1 MLLAYYGA
9 AQALSADAAAVSE
22 YRRERINAAKIP
34 IKKQQG
40 ICAELLL
47 YQALK
52 KAAPGVALPPEISVN
67 EYGKPYLKNGEAFFS
82 LSHSDELSFCALS
95 ERELGADVQRV
106 RPYDSRLAQ
115 RFFSPGELGYILS
128 EANRDRAFTRVW
140 ALKESYIK
148 AVGLGLKMPL
158 SSFDLCPDGE
168 LITDIEGYSL
178 WHCEAEGYVFAICV
192 KNGSAVPDEFK
203 KINP

>member
-9 AQALSADAAAVSE
+9 VDALSTDFACLSE

-67 EYGKPYLKNGEAFFS
+67 EYGKPYLKNGNIFFS
-82 LSHSDELSFCALS
+82 LSHSENLAFCALS
-95 ERELGADVQRV
+95 EHELGADVQRV
-106 RPYDSRLAQ
+106 QPYDRRLAM
-115 RFFSPGELGYILS
+115 RFFTSGEIRYI
-128 EANRDRAFTRVW
+128 ECCPDMDRAFIRVW
-140 ALKESYIK
+140 TLKESYIK
-148 AVGLGLKMPL
+148 AVGLGLNIPL
-158 SSFDLCPDGE
+158 SSFDLCPEGE
-168 LITDIEGYSL
+168 ILPEIKEYSL
-178 WHCEAEGYVFAICV
+178 WHQEAEGYIFAICA
-192 KNGSAVPDEFK
+192 KNGTAKPDEFGK
-203 KINP
+203 LRP

>member
-9 AQALSADAAAVSE
+9 VEALSADAAAVSE
-22 YRRERINAAKIP
+22 YRRARINAAKTP

-40 ICAELLL
+40 LGAELLL
-47 YQALK
+47 YKALK
-52 KAAPGVALPPEISVN
+52 KAAPGMALPPEISVN
-67 EYGKPYLKNGEAFFS
+67 EYGKPYLKNGGAFFS

-95 ERELGADVQRV
+95 EHELGADVQQV
-106 RPYDSRLAQ
+106 RPYDSRLAK
-115 RFFSPGELGYILS
+115 RFFTAGELGYIES
-128 EANRDRAFTRVW
+128 AADRDRAFTHVW

-168 LITDIEGYSL
+168 LLIEIDGYSL

-192 KNGSAVPDEFK
+192 KNGSAEPDEFK